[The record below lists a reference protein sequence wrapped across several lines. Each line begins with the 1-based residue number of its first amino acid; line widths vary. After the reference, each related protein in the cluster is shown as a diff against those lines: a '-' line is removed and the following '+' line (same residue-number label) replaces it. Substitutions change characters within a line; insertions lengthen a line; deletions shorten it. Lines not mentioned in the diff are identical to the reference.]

1 MLFIKNNL
9 IELKKNYKL
18 LILFLFILLTAQFF
32 LQYIELTW
40 PKLYIVLALAAAI
53 LLLIVSRISDETK
66 IARNAFV
73 LIFIAGTLNA
83 LILPIRQNYD
93 ENTHYYHA
101 LEVADGK
108 VRNQTDER
116 NFLAISPDFLAIT
129 KLPSKPEYGN
139 ELNTN
144 LYHKEFLE
152 IESIPSTYNEDW
164 LEKSGFNNPAYIPS
178 AIGISIGRLF
188 SQRVSVHYYLGRIF
202 NVLFYALLA
211 FWAIKVSKVYK
222 LALFVAATTPF
233 AVWISSGFTY
243 DNLYYGLV
251 LLILAQ
257 FTNFF
262 VGEREVNFRKIILY
276 MLTCLG
282 LVFCKAPVI
291 LLAALPLFVPAKY
304 FDTRKT
310 KKITVFAVLLCFSL
324 GFLWLMNGA
333 IFHIFEDVPA
343 ANTVAVD
350 ENEDVLSYL
359 ISNIGYT
366 ITLFLRSYSDVIA
379 SIGYFLK
386 NPMPYFMA
394 SEAAGFINLINYTL
408 MITLSAMLI
417 KITIPKKTR
426 VLTLATFFVII
437 SGTILAITGDPR
449 VFAIGDLRVPGV
461 QGRYHFY
468 LLAFLPLFLGP
479 ILNKVGFESE
489 KVMSHLDSNKITSF
503 CVKTIYVITFFN
515 SCVALYGYL

>member
-1 MLFIKNNL
+1 
-9 IELKKNYKL
+9 
-18 LILFLFILLTAQFF
+18 
-32 LQYIELTW
+32 
-40 PKLYIVLALAAAI
+40 
-53 LLLIVSRISDETK
+53 
-66 IARNAFV
+66 
-73 LIFIAGTLNA
+73 
-83 LILPIRQNYD
+83 
-93 ENTHYYHA
+93 
-101 LEVADGK
+101 
-108 VRNQTDER
+108 
-116 NFLAISPDFLAIT
+116 
-129 KLPSKPEYGN
+129 
-139 ELNTN
+139 
-144 LYHKEFLE
+144 
-152 IESIPSTYNEDW
+152 
-164 LEKSGFNNPAYIPS
+164 
-178 AIGISIGRLF
+178 
-188 SQRVSVHYYLGRIF
+188 
-202 NVLFYALLA
+202 
-211 FWAIKVSKVYK
+211 
-222 LALFVAATTPF
+222 
-233 AVWISSGFTY
+233 
-243 DNLYYGLV
+243 
-251 LLILAQ
+251 
-257 FTNFF
+257 
-262 VGEREVNFRKIILY
+262 
-276 MLTCLG
+276 
-282 LVFCKAPVI
+282 
-291 LLAALPLFVPAKY
+291 LLAALPLFVPTKY